1 MRLLSSASVVSLVCA
16 ADNPIDWMVRAMF
29 DLLIAFV
36 FLTFVAS
43 PALVA
48 AMPLSKRQERPER
61 HPKGVGFL
69 SASR

>member
-48 AMPLSKRQERPER
+48 VMPVSKRQERPER

>member
-16 ADNPIDWMVRAMF
+16 ADKPIDWMVRAMF

-48 AMPLSKRQERPER
+48 ALPVSKRQERPER

>member
-1 MRLLSSASVVSLVCA
+1 M
-16 ADNPIDWMVRAMF
+16 DWMVRAMY

-48 AMPLSKRQERPER
+48 VMPVSKRQERPER

-69 SASR
+69 QASR